1 MRAPAA
7 ALGVAALAVFCVLAI
22 GPAADATITPCD
34 FTLLLEDLRLP
45 EVGTTTPIAAI

>member
-22 GPAADATITPCD
+22 GPAADATIACD